1 MAFQHTRKQKQ
12 THRRRRRLRERTRR
26 TKSTRFFYLRSRKH
40 RGGNLGRIPASATVS
55 VQQDPY
61 SARVLVDTETAEDMF
76 EARGPYLL

>member
-1 MAFQHTRKQKQ
+1 MASTRTQ
-12 THRRRRRLRERTRR
+12 RRRRMRGKRTRR
-26 TKSTRFFYLRSRKH
+26 TKSNRFLYLRKQ